1 MEIVK
6 LVLMWIFQLAKLGF
20 ICITL
25 LTALAILTDW
35 KNKR

>member
-1 MEIVK
+1 MEVAK
-6 LVLMWIFQLAKLGF
+6 LVLMWMFQLARLGF

>member
-1 MEIVK
+1 MEVVK
-6 LVLMWIFQLAKLGF
+6 LVLMWIFQLARLGF

-25 LTALAILTDW
+25 LTALAILKDW